1 MRTRKRF
8 LRRVRVRSFI
18 SLWKPSQELLILETL
33 STSVLTRPKRPQ
45 EFFGRCTWQ
54 HVPKGYSIYY
64 QLISSSN
71 SKEKPLKSNKSPFLS
86 LTEIVKLCKMFIP
99 SVDMNAVHDVGEQRC
114 RLFHRRSPVT
124 KTLQEEWRF
133 SVVEIL
139 RFRHR
144 IAMNWNNW
152 RENSRFYVCP
162 SSKCLGLTL
171 GFCSTPSNFCKSE
184 SILASSS
191 FRL

>member
-1 MRTRKRF
+1 M
-8 LRRVRVRSFI
+8 
-18 SLWKPSQELLILETL
+18 QHLETTESCQVTTPDRVFRAVHL
-33 STSVLTRPKRPQ
+33 ATRSKRIFYIYIYIISWFLAQIPKKNRWNQTS
-45 EFFGRCTWQ
+45 C
-54 HVPKGYSIYY
+54 HSC
-64 QLISSSN
+64 
-71 SKEKPLKSNKSPFLS
+71 

-99 SVDMNAVHDVGEQRC
+99 SVDMNAMHDAGEQRC

-124 KTLQEEWRF
+124 KTLPEEWRF
-133 SVVEIL
+133 SVVEIF

-152 RENSRFYVCP
+152 RENSWFYVCP

-184 SILASSS
+184 SILTSSS